1 MFTFI
6 DFINICVMKMMQIYD
21 DKHCN
26 IVHKIQLM
34 NAIKMAAC
42 VEKKDVFEYWMISCL

>member
-1 MFTFI
+1 MVFLCGLHSMFTFI

-21 DKHCN
+21 GKRCN

-34 NAIKMAAC
+34 NAIKIAAC
-42 VEKKDVFEYWMISCL
+42 VKLDF